1 MKKTQS
7 KTPKDVLSGIIREKI
22 GKYLKFPSIY
32 RFITDL
38 FGKLRARWKII
49 TVGLLS
55 LIFIILIALVSL
67 DLYKNVQIKNNVEAE
82 RQKLVS
88 DVQFWESIVK
98 KYKGYRDAYFKLAV
112 LEYQLK
118 DFDKSEEHL
127 SQVIKLDPN
136 FKDANELRGLLRKE
150 AK

>member
-7 KTPKDVLSGIIREKI
+7 KMSKNILSGIIREKI

-38 FGKLRARWKII
+38 FGKFRTRREII
-49 TVGLLS
+49 TVGFFS
-55 LIFIILIALVSL
+55 LFLIVLIVLVSV
-67 DLYKNVQIKNNVEAE
+67 DLYKNVQTKNNVEAE
-82 RQKLVS
+82 RQKLAS
-88 DVQFWESIVK
+88 DIRSWESIVG

-118 DFDKSEEHL
+118 DFDKSKEFL
-127 SQVIKLDPN
+127 NQVIKLDPN
-136 FKDANELRGLLRKE
+136 FKDADELKELLRKE